1 MSSYGFNLLPF
12 MICIQNLEFINIDVI
27 FILLNDLSFLSVN
40 IKNKAVFFILVNR
53 QIERKSGC
61 FVFHVN

>member
-12 MICIQNLEFINIDVI
+12 MTCIQNLEFINIDVI

-40 IKNKAVFFILVNR
+40 IKNKAGFFYSS
-53 QIERKSGC
+53 K
-61 FVFHVN
+61 